1 MSAADVD
8 AAAAASASSSLASI
22 PAGSATQEIL
32 GPRLF
37 VGMTEAAMV
46 ERMNTWGAVRDQAL
60 LDLRSDL
67 LGTQVAVSS
76 TFEDAQATLLGIV
89 VNYRAEAEALR
100 QHGQF
105 EAQQSLARLQ
115 HVVAEARARFDAQ
128 DTSFAQNLAELV
140 RRQQALEDWART
152 EPARMAALA
161 QAAPAP
167 PRVTTSPGGTVTFYP
182 SPAAPTTPPPRAAVA
197 PVWDASPSPQA
208 PGATPAWDAWAAG
221 RAAPPPDAW
230 APRPQHAPPG
240 VGCGVSPQGW
250 RQGPPH
256 FDISGGGGGRP
267 KDLRINARDWGDGRK
282 LDVTTTFEHFQVWK
296 DRAMMFLSKERPDV
310 RALLTWAE
318 TQTQAHLE
326 ANLDAQ
332 SAHFGVGDLAAVE
345 YGLHDGIKIIV
356 VDGLLGRARNCVG
369 RGCELWRALVAEWS
383 GDGNHVRDA
392 KARRYL
398 DPPRAKDT
406 ADLWTKLSSWERLGE
421 EVVTSGLP
429 LPEWMR
435 NTSLEKL
442 LPTQLLNTLIA
453 RSELKEY
460 SVRLAWVKT
469 QMEHTRGVQQ
479 AAAYGPGVGK
489 DASGD
494 VYMSSVEAAAYPEH
508 SDTALTW
515 ALANAVDQGDWA
527 QAETF
532 QNAINA
538 LKGVGKGGY
547 RKGKG
552 KGKSDPGAA
561 SPAAAAKG
569 GGAGAGFN
577 GNCLYCG
584 IWGHRRSECRRLD
597 QDMGKKGGAKGDKGS
612 GKSGKGGGKGG
623 PKGGKGPSADPLMEV
638 AAGDEGDWAA
648 ALAAA
653 GDGDYAEE
661 EWGFGALAS
670 LTPWE
675 QAPAKHDPFDGTI
688 ASFAPWTRVTKRG
701 RKTWRPFGAVSG
713 APTAVQN
720 SYAGLNSLLDD
731 TAVLLSTSADRTRG
745 GRIVEAVIDSGAVH
759 CVAPPGCFPG
769 QMVPS
774 PWSRVGR
781 GYRAANGTAIK
792 NLGQVDVPFATAE
805 GHRCRIPFQVAEVEQ
820 PLVSVAH
827 LTSAGNL
834 VQLGDTDGHVIS
846 LSTGR
851 SIALERRGNIYY
863 MQMFIPDAAAPL
875 PFRRQGA

>member
-1 MSAADVD
+1 M
-8 AAAAASASSSLASI
+8 
-22 PAGSATQEIL
+22 
-32 GPRLF
+32 
-37 VGMTEAAMV
+37 
-46 ERMNTWGAVRDQAL
+46 
-60 LDLRSDL
+60 
-67 LGTQVAVSS
+67 
-76 TFEDAQATLLGIV
+76 
-89 VNYRAEAEALR
+89 NYRAEAEALR

-115 HVVAEARARFDAQ
+115 LVVTEARARFDAQ

-140 RRQQALEDWART
+140 RRQQALEDWARA
-152 EPARMAALA
+152 EPARMAALV

-318 TQTQAHLE
+318 TQSQAHLE

-406 ADLWTKLSSWERLGE
+406 ADLWAKLSSWERLGE

-442 LPTQLLNTLIA
+442 LPTPLLSTLVA

-460 SVRLAWVKT
+460 PVRLAWVKT
-469 QMEHTRGVQQ
+469 QMEHTRGVMQ
-479 AAAYGPGVGK
+479 AAAFGPGKGK

-494 VYMSSVEAAAYPEH
+494 VYMSSVEAASTEH
-508 SDTALTW
+508 SDTALAW

-547 RKGKG
+547 RKGLG
-552 KGKSDPGAA
+552 KGKSGGK
-561 SPAAAAKG
+561 PAAAA
-569 GGAGAGFN
+569 GGAGFQ
-577 GNCLYCG
+577 GNCNHCG
-584 IWGHRRSECRRLD
+584 MWGHRRSECRRLD
-597 QDMGKKGGAKGDKGS
+597 KDLAEKGGAKGDKG
-612 GKSGKGGGKGG
+612 GKSGKGGKGG
-623 PKGGKGPSADPLMEV
+623 PKGGKGPSADPLHEV
-638 AAGDEGDWAA
+638 APGDEGDWAA
-648 ALAAA
+648 TLAAA
-653 GDGDYAEE
+653 GDGDYADE

-670 LTPWE
+670 LTPWGHVPPRGARQSPSIADPRE
-675 QAPAKHDPFDGTI
+675 GGYGMTPGAVAPAPRTSLASAPGHEPRGDVERAPAQHDPFDGTI
-688 ASFAPWTRVTKRG
+688 ASFAPWMRVTKRG
-701 RKTWRPFGAVSG
+701 RRTWRPFGTASG
-713 APTAVQN
+713 APTEVQN
-720 SYAGLNSLLDD
+720 RYAGLNSLLDG
-731 TAVLLSTSADRTRG
+731 AVLLSTSADRTR

-774 PWSRVGR
+774 PWSRAGR

-827 LTSAGNL
+827 LTSAGNI
-834 VQLGDTDGHVIS
+834 VQLGDTDGHVVS
-846 LSTGR
+846 TSTGR

>member
-8 AAAAASASSSLASI
+8 AAAAASASGSLVTAH
-22 PAGSATQEIL
+22 AGSATEEIL
-32 GPRLF
+32 GPRLY
-37 VGMTEAAMV
+37 VGMGEAAMV

-60 LDLRSDL
+60 LDLRADL
-67 LGTQVAVSS
+67 LSTKVVVAS
-76 TFEDAQATLLGIV
+76 TFEDAQAAVRDIV
-89 VNYRAEAEALR
+89 TNSRAEAEALR
-100 QHGQF
+100 QHGHF
-105 EAQQSLARLQ
+105 EAHQALDRLTL
-115 HVVAEARARFDAQ
+115 VVTEARAKFDAQ
-128 DTSFAQNLAELV
+128 DTSIAQNLAELA
-140 RRQQALEDWART
+140 RRQQALEDWARG

-161 QAAPAP
+161 RAVPVP
-167 PRVTTSPGGTVTFYP
+167 PRVITSPGGTVTFYP
-182 SPAAPTTPPPRAAVA
+182 APAAPTTPPPRAAAA

-208 PGATPAWDAWAAG
+208 PGATPAWDAWAVG
-221 RAAPPPDAW
+221 RGA
-230 APRPQHAPPG
+230 
-240 VGCGVSPQGW
+240 SPQGRPPQDPW
-250 RQGPPH
+250 AAAAQQQQQQPPH
-256 FDISGGGGGRP
+256 YNISSPPGFGGGGGGKPR
-267 KDLRINARDWGDGRK
+267 DLRINTRDWSDSRK
-282 LDVTTTFEHFQVWK
+282 LDVTTTFEQFQVWK
-296 DRAMMFLSKERPDV
+296 DRATMFLSKERPDV

-318 TQTQAHLE
+318 TQSQAGLD
-326 ANLDAQ
+326 ANLAAQ
-332 SAHFGVGDLAAVE
+332 SAQLGVDDLALVE
-345 YGLHDGIKIIV
+345 FTLHDGIKNIV
-356 VDGLLGRARNCVG
+356 VDGLLGRARNCIG
-369 RGCELWRALVAEWS
+369 KGCELWRALVAEWS
-383 GDGNHVRDA
+383 GGGDHVRDA

-406 ADLWTKLSSWERLGE
+406 AELWAKLSSWERLGE

-442 LPTQLLNTLIA
+442 LPTQLLSTLVS
-453 RSELKEY
+453 RSDLKEY

-494 VYMSSVEAAAYPEH
+494 VYMSSVEAAAAEH
-508 SDTALTW
+508 SDTALSW

-532 QNAINA
+532 QNAISA
-538 LKGVGKGGY
+538 LKGAGKGGY

-552 KGKSDPGAA
+552 KGKSDP
-561 SPAAAAKG
+561 AAAAKG
-569 GGAGAGFN
+569 AGAGAGFN

-597 QDMGKKGGAKGDKGS
+597 TDMGKKGGAKGDKGDKG
-612 GKSGKGGGKGG
+612 GKNGKNGKGGS
-623 PKGGKGPSADPLMEV
+623 KGGKGPSAEPLHEV
-638 AAGDEGDWAA
+638 APGDEGDWAA

-653 GDGDYAEE
+653 GDGDYADE
-661 EWGFGALAS
+661 EWGFGALCS

-675 QAPAKHDPFDGTI
+675 PTPVKHDPFDGPI
-688 ASFAPWTRVTKRG
+688 ADFAPWVRVTKRG
-701 RKTWRPFGAVSG
+701 RKTWRPFGTVSG

-731 TAVLLSTSADRTRG
+731 TAVLLSTSAGKQRG
-745 GRIVEAVIDSGAVH
+745 GRVVEAVIDSGAVH
-759 CVAPPGCFPG
+759 CVTPPGCFPG

-774 PWSRVGR
+774 PWSRAGR

-820 PLVSVAH
+820 PLVSVAC
-827 LTSAGNL
+827 LTSAGNI
-834 VQLGDTDGHVIS
+834 VQLGDTDGHVVNT
-846 LSTGR
+846 STGR

-863 MQMFIPDAAAPL
+863 MQMFVPDAAAPL